1 MDLDPILQVLS
12 GSKVDVHVGPNRVHF
27 QLPKDIL
34 CRQFSYFDKALNGD
48 FREGEEQRLELPDE
62 DVKTFRELLKWMLT
76 GRLDAISTELVME
89 DSDDDTDPGDS
100 ESNDRANNKLNRS
113 EVQYQ
118 TKLNMHMSIG
128 RTFKLYV
135 FADKL
140 CMTPLKNA
148 ILNKIALYYEI
159 EARLISSGKA
169 QWVFQRTTPSSPLRK
184 ITLKIIAYAILSQ
197 EIGRSGI
204 KNYLDGTDD
213 LACELVAVMAECAQK
228 MRDVRR
234 WRLGGGCTFHD
245 HADGKPCGDLRVSG
259 GDFEYSTILIP
270 SKRKRDP

>member
-12 GSKVDVHVGPNRVHF
+12 GSKVDVYVGPNRVHF
-27 QLPKDIL
+27 QLPKDVL
-34 CRQFSYFDKALNGD
+34 CRQSSYFDKALNGD
-48 FREGEEQRLELPDE
+48 FREGKEQRLELPHE
-62 DVKTFRELLKWMLT
+62 DVKTFKRLLKWMLT
-76 GRLDAISTELVME
+76 GRLDAIGAELDME
-89 DSDDDTDPGDS
+89 DSDDNSDSGDS
-100 ESNDRANNKLNRS
+100 ESNDLANNKLNSS
-113 EVQYQ
+113 EVQNQ

-148 ILNKIALYYEI
+148 IIDKIALYYEI
-159 EARLISSGKA
+159 GESLISSDKA
-169 QWVFQRTTPSSPLRK
+169 QWVFQRTTASSPLQK
-184 ITLKIIAYAILSQ
+184 ITLKIIAYAILLQ
-197 EIGRSGI
+197 VIGRSDI
-204 KNYLDGTDD
+204 RNYLDGTDD
-213 LACELVAVMAECAQK
+213 LAYELVAVMAECAQK
-228 MRDVRR
+228 MGDVRR